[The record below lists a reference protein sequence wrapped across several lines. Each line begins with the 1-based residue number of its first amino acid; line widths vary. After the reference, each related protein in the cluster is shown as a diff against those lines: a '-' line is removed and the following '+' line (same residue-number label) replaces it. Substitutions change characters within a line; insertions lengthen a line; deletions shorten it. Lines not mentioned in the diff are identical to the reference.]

1 MDNSRIL
8 GLRKNAFFLGLVS
21 LFNDFSNEMVQSV
34 MPIFLGV
41 VLGVPPLGVGLI
53 EGVADAVASFL
64 KIISGWVSDKMGK
77 RKGLAILGY
86 SLSVLSRPFFALTSS
101 FTHVFGLR
109 VLDRIGKGVRE
120 APRDALLAESVGRE
134 EIAKSFGYHRAMD
147 ALGATIGPVAA
158 FLILPFINYD
168 YRTLFIIAFFVGLL
182 SITSFSFVREIKKPV
197 LESSPKLNF
206 WPLLT
211 NKRFVFYLIA
221 IFIFGLGTLPIT
233 LMLLYPVSLAV
244 STDGMSLGAIPL
256 IYFIYSGTFVLTAIP
271 LGKLADKT
279 SKRLVVSLG
288 FVMAIIAYLGLA
300 SAGTFW
306 GVAFFFAI
314 FGLYSGA
321 TDGVERA
328 MAARMVDEKF
338 LATAEGMWNTSV
350 GISALLAGLIGGLLW
365 TLFGPA
371 AAFIYGAV
379 LSSVGFVVFVIF
391 SFTK

>member
-1 MDNSRIL
+1 MDDSRIL

-34 MPIFLGV
+34 MPVFLGV

-64 KIISGWVSDKMGK
+64 KIVSGWISDKLGK
-77 RKGLAILGY
+77 RKGLAIFGY
-86 SLSVLSRPFFALTSS
+86 SLSVLSRPFFALASS
-101 FTHVFGLR
+101 FYHVFAFR
-109 VLDRIGKGVRE
+109 VVDRIGKGVRE

-182 SITSFSFVREIKKPV
+182 SITSFSFVKEIKKPV
-197 LESSPKLNF
+197 REPAAKLNF

-211 NKRFVFYLIA
+211 NKRFVFYLVA

-233 LMLLYPVSLAV
+233 LMLLYPVGLALG
-244 STDGMSLGAIPL
+244 TDGMSLGTVPL
-256 IYFIYSGTFVLTAIP
+256 IYFVYSGTFVLTAIP
-271 LGKLADKT
+271 LGRLADRT
-279 SKRLVVSLG
+279 SKRLVVALG

-300 SAGTFW
+300 SAQTFW
-306 GVAFFFAI
+306 GAAVFFAV
-314 FGLYSGA
+314 FGLYSAA
-321 TDGVERA
+321 TNGVERA
-328 MAARMVDEKF
+328 MAARMVDEKL
-338 LATAEGMWNTSV
+338 LATAEGMWNASQ
-350 GISALLAGLIGGLLW
+350 GFSSLLAGLIGGLLW

-371 AAFIYGAV
+371 AAFTYGAI
-379 LSSVGFVVFVIF
+379 LSCVGLVVFVIF
-391 SFTK
+391 SLRK